1 MARYSWLLILF
12 LGSVLKASLYSEL
25 SSLEKA
31 LVDEALERY
40 DLTPIDS
47 AENKSIHNIYI
58 YTGSPFA
65 ENAGFLRTFNS
76 LHVNTK
82 DYIILRDI
90 FQKPADIYESS
101 MIKDS
106 ELSLRKRGQ
115 VRSISVIIPVVSK
128 NTKSG
133 KVDLLVATKD
143 LLSLGLQFNFS
154 GNASNITNI
163 MVSLAE
169 NNFLGRNK
177 SMGVSYEM
185 QQGTH
190 FFSGNYFDPSLFGSK
205 FQFSINESLLFL
217 RQGFKYDGLLSDIR
231 LAKPLLSQTDKW
243 GYGLN
248 IKAGTKTVFDFQGG
262 NVRTLE
268 LKTDSSSKTVER
280 TYRYRYGSANLYGT
294 YSMGTT
300 YKKEITF
307 GYGFNLKKPMV
318 INESLSASEQKIFK
332 EKLLPRDEIESFLSL
347 GISFFQNQF
356 LNLYDYN
363 NFRVEETLRTGP
375 YVTISNDFAAK
386 PVLFSDFNFL
396 RPKLSV
402 SYLKPLGKDSFLNI
416 SGSTSNRFDG
426 SFTDNTYRLG
436 LSFVSPKMKFTRA
449 ILSSSFAQTIDNR
462 DNQKFVLGSDSG
474 LRGVESRFYSGN
486 KGFTVNAE
494 LRSLPID
501 LWILHGGLALFYDV
515 GAAFDSWSKANAT
528 HAIGFG
534 VRILAPQVSSI
545 PFRVDVAFPIYG
557 VGQKYHSV
565 VPSFGIGQA
574 F

>member
-185 QQGTH
+185 QQGAH
-190 FFSGNYFDPSLFGSK
+190 FFFR
-205 FQFSINESLLFL
+205 QLL
-217 RQGFKYDGLLSDIR
+217 
-231 LAKPLLSQTDKW
+231 
-243 GYGLN
+243 
-248 IKAGTKTVFDFQGG
+248 
-262 NVRTLE
+262 
-268 LKTDSSSKTVER
+268 
-280 TYRYRYGSANLYGT
+280 
-294 YSMGTT
+294 
-300 YKKEITF
+300 
-307 GYGFNLKKPMV
+307 
-318 INESLSASEQKIFK
+318 
-332 EKLLPRDEIESFLSL
+332 
-347 GISFFQNQF
+347 
-356 LNLYDYN
+356 
-363 NFRVEETLRTGP
+363 
-375 YVTISNDFAAK
+375 
-386 PVLFSDFNFL
+386 
-396 RPKLSV
+396 
-402 SYLKPLGKDSFLNI
+402 
-416 SGSTSNRFDG
+416 
-426 SFTDNTYRLG
+426 
-436 LSFVSPKMKFTRA
+436 
-449 ILSSSFAQTIDNR
+449 
-462 DNQKFVLGSDSG
+462 
-474 LRGVESRFYSGN
+474 
-486 KGFTVNAE
+486 
-494 LRSLPID
+494 
-501 LWILHGGLALFYDV
+501 
-515 GAAFDSWSKANAT
+515 
-528 HAIGFG
+528 
-534 VRILAPQVSSI
+534 
-545 PFRVDVAFPIYG
+545 
-557 VGQKYHSV
+557 
-565 VPSFGIGQA
+565 
-574 F
+574 